1 MSAHKL
7 KLISWI
13 LFSLACLLFIFLN
26 CVFYVNVGAL
36 WRDEVSSLT
45 VADMPT
51 FFSTL
56 ANFEIAGA
64 PSLFTAIL
72 HFWIKIGTA
81 ASDAWLRLFP
91 LLISLGIA
99 AALVWRGIKFGRR
112 PPLLAL
118 ALLAFNPTVFYWGA
132 SLRSYGLAVIFI
144 VVLFSLLQKMLEEPS
159 FKNAA
164 FAAVAA
170 ILVVQSSFQGVHLV
184 AALCAATAV
193 AGIAAGKKLC
203 ALFALAAGAI
213 AGLSLIPYALALLK
227 DGDWIA
233 TIEAQLMEISFWKV
247 VHNSFGSAGS
257 AMTHL
262 WTLLI
267 TGVLIAPVLYML
279 SGQDA
284 EKRRE
289 RFATSLYAA
298 GAILLSALGQILFI
312 WFVKIGPS
320 PWRTI
325 PLIALFAMAVEAA
338 SGALGESRRA
348 WVGRMAAACL
358 IISICLPT
366 IWSRAHVRLTNI
378 DIIAANIM
386 HNERPGDFVVVVPYF
401 CGISFDRYYA
411 GKTPWMTLPPIPQGE
426 LAEYDKVI
434 RRHME
439 SPQKAIDP
447 LIEKMTKTLRS
458 GGRVWMVG
466 GLPWI
471 PEKDEQAPELIPA
484 PHPVYGWSIE
494 GYLPDWH
501 KNVGD
506 LLRKHADQIMQVIIP
521 QKQKVMLHENIPLAL
536 IEGWKP

>member
-13 LFSLACLLFIFLN
+13 LFSLACLLFVFLN

-81 ASDAWLRLFP
+81 ASDAWLRLLP

-99 AALVWRGIKFGRR
+99 AALVWRGVKFEGR

-170 ILVVQSSFQGVHLV
+170 VLVVQSSFQGVHLV

-193 AGIAAGKKLC
+193 AGIAAGKKRC

-213 AGLSLIPYALALLK
+213 AGLSLIPYALTLLK

-233 TIEAQLMEISFWKV
+233 TMKTQFMEISFWRV
-247 VHNSFGSAGS
+247 VNNSLGSAGL
-257 AMTHL
+257 AMTHV

-267 TGVLIAPVLYML
+267 TGVLIAPALSLL
-279 SGQDA
+279 SGQDT

-298 GAILLSALGQILFI
+298 AAILLSALGQILFI

-338 SGALGESRRA
+338 SGALGDSRRA
-348 WVGRMAAACL
+348 WVGRIAAACL
-358 IISICLPT
+358 VISICLPT
-366 IWSRAHVRLTNI
+366 MWSRAHVHLTNI
-378 DIIAANIM
+378 DKIAAHLM
-386 HNERPGDFVVVVPYF
+386 RNERPGDFIVILPYY

-458 GGRVWMVG
+458 GGRVWMIG
-466 GLPWI
+466 GTPMT
-471 PEKDEQAPELIPA
+471 PEKGEQAPELIPG
-484 PHPVYGWSIE
+484 PHPVHGWDIE
-494 GYLPDWH
+494 WYFPAWQEH
-501 KNVGD
+501 VGV
-506 LLRKHADQIMQVIIP
+506 LLEKHADQITLIDNSLRQN
-521 QKQKVMLHENIPLAL
+521 VMLHERFPLIF
-536 IEGWKP
+536 IEGWRP